1 MYGIREEVSMDN
13 YVITFS
19 RSFGSD
25 GEKIAK
31 AVSDKLGISYYN
43 NSIIALGAQMD
54 NDDTHD
60 NEMLSRL
67 KMLTEPEFSNPIDK
81 KFMPDLDAYNKQ
93 KCIIESIAKT
103 DRSVIVGK
111 CADYVLKDYDNV
123 FSVYISAPHQKCLK
137 NTLCQMDITIDEAEN
152 YILKTDKYRSDYYR
166 FYTGGNNWNNPVNYD
181 LALNSGKI
189 DDDTCVDIIVNAVRE
204 KFGI

>member
-1 MYGIREEVSMDN
+1 MCGARKEVSMNN

-43 NSIIALGAQMD
+43 NSIITLGAQMD
-54 NDDTHD
+54 DGDMYDD
-60 NEMLSRL
+60 MLDRL
-67 KMLTEPEFSNPIDK
+67 KMLTEPEFNNPINK

-93 KCIIESIAKT
+93 KCIIESIAKA
-103 DRSVIVGK
+103 DSSVIVGK
-111 CADYVLKDYDNV
+111 CADYVLKDYENV

-137 NTLCQMDITIDEAEN
+137 NTLSQMGITIDEAEN
-152 YILKTDKYRSDYYR
+152 YILKTDKYRADYYK

-181 LALNSGKI
+181 LALNSGKL
-189 DDDTCVDIIVNAVRE
+189 DDDTCVDVIINAVRE

>member
-1 MYGIREEVSMDN
+1 MCGARKEVSMNN

-43 NSIIALGAQMD
+43 NSIITLGAQMD
-54 NDDTHD
+54 DGDTYDD
-60 NEMLSRL
+60 MLDRL
-67 KMLTEPEFSNPIDK
+67 KMLTEPEFNNPINK

-93 KCIIESIAKT
+93 KCIIEFIAKA
-103 DRSVIVGK
+103 DSSVIVGK
-111 CADYVLKDYDNV
+111 CADYVLKDYENV

-137 NTLCQMDITIDEAEN
+137 NTLSQMGITIDEAEN
-152 YILKTDKYRSDYYR
+152 YILKTDKYRADYYK

-181 LALNSGKI
+181 LALNSGKL
-189 DDDTCVDIIVNAVRE
+189 DDDMCVDIIINAVRE